1 MIMSTKRYEYRGE
14 ADVSRLAQPL
24 SFGQSLKSTPNRLL
38 KSSMAEGL
46 STWDANNLQ
55 ARGIP
60 TEEYVELYR
69 L

>member
-1 MIMSTKRYEYRGE
+1 MSTTKRYEYHGE
-14 ADVSRLAQPL
+14 AEVSRLAQPL
-24 SFGQSLKSTPNRLL
+24 SFGQSLKSAPNRLL

-60 TEEYVELYR
+60 TDEYIELYR
-69 L
+69 R

>member
-1 MIMSTKRYEYRGE
+1 MSTKRYEYYGE
-14 ADVSRLAQPL
+14 AEVSRLAQSL
-24 SFGQSLKSTPNRLL
+24 SLGQSLKSAPNRLL

-60 TEEYVELYR
+60 TDEYIELYR
-69 L
+69 R